1 MQEADHLVDG
11 QGVLYS
17 EDSAAAAL
25 KAVQMG
31 SAAESFSQVTGECTD
46 VCAFAAGYSDHCTRQ
61 PQS

>member
-25 KAVQMG
+25 KIVQVG
-31 SAAESFSQVTGECTD
+31 TAAESFSQVTGECTD